1 MSNREVVNLCEKKNQ
16 IQDLLQDIFNEYNR
30 MNETKI
36 QNNCEK
42 DLEMR
47 NMSDT
52 IRTLELSEKQKID
65 EIRSLKKVI
74 CDYENIINELN
85 SKYATLEEDK
95 KEENRFDML
104 RTQAKEISEKDREI
118 ERLNGLLNHYK
129 KKDVDDKGKIN
140 NVISK
145 VESSNLPGVLLTE
158 VDIKVDEETNEANP
172 NFIYDVKKSLSPI
185 QSGEDEKSDSEDK
198 TDDKTD
204 DKTSEIVED
213 IDSPV
218 PQYKPLD
225 ELEKEHEENKEDDT
239 QDDGGGESDEGN
251 ESVNEEANDKGNL
264 IIITSKRIKY
274 YAYENEVPQ
283 TVYEF
288 NGNKI
293 ADKPLGTRL
302 KNDKGKYKVELF
314 AS

>member
-1 MSNREVVNLCEKKNQ
+1 MSNQEVVNLCEKKNQ

-145 VESSNLPGVLLTE
+145 VESSDLPGVLLTE
-158 VDIKVDEETNEANP
+158 VDLKVDEETYEANP

-185 QSGEDEKSDSEDK
+185 QSGEDEKSDSE
-198 TDDKTD
+198 DKTD

-225 ELEKEHEENKEDDT
+225 ELEKEHEENKEDDK
-239 QDDGGGESDEGN
+239 QDDEDDEGGESDEGN
-251 ESVNEEANDKGNL
+251 ESENEEVNNKGNL

>member
-52 IRTLELSEKQKID
+52 IRTLELSEKQNID

-104 RTQAKEISEKDREI
+104 RTQAKEISEKDRE
-118 ERLNGLLNHYK
+118 RM
-129 KKDVDDKGKIN
+129 
-140 NVISK
+140 
-145 VESSNLPGVLLTE
+145 
-158 VDIKVDEETNEANP
+158 
-172 NFIYDVKKSLSPI
+172 
-185 QSGEDEKSDSEDK
+185 EKSRKKWRAS
-198 TDDKTD
+198 
-204 DKTSEIVED
+204 
-213 IDSPV
+213 
-218 PQYKPLD
+218 
-225 ELEKEHEENKEDDT
+225 
-239 QDDGGGESDEGN
+239 
-251 ESVNEEANDKGNL
+251 
-264 IIITSKRIKY
+264 
-274 YAYENEVPQ
+274 
-283 TVYEF
+283 
-288 NGNKI
+288 
-293 ADKPLGTRL
+293 
-302 KNDKGKYKVELF
+302 VELLQQQPRQWRSLWE
-314 AS
+314 AIQLVCCE